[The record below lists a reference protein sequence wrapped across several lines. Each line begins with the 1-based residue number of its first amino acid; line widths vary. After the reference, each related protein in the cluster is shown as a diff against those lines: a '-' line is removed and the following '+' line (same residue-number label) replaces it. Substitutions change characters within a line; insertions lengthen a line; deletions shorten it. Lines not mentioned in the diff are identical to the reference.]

1 MKSDAISE
9 MIFNTLKHEFQD
21 ASETRLLELARQ
33 LQEAQTSKLRRVPR
47 EAPGGLPPI
56 SKQKLSKAGAQTF
69 LSAKAKSA
77 RAASTQGQYRHNLHG
92 VKKSK
97 EVSAA

>member
-9 MIFNTLKHEFQD
+9 IIFNTLKHEFQD
-21 ASETRLLELARQ
+21 ASETRLLELAQQ

-56 SKQKLSKAGAQTF
+56 SKQKLSKAVLRSVQP
-69 LSAKAKSA
+69 A
-77 RAASTQGQYRHNLHG
+77 RAASTQAQYRHNG
-92 VKKSK
+92 VKNSK